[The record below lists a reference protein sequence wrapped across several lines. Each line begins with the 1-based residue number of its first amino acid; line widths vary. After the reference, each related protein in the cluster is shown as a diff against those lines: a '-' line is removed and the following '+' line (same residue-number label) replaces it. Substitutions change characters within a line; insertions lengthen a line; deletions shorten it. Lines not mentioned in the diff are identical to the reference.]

1 MSRWTKG
8 LNPEQ
13 RAAVEHGEGP
23 LLVLAG
29 AGSGKTRVITH
40 RVANL
45 MEAGVGG
52 EAILAVTF
60 TNKAAGEMRERLQ
73 RMVGPAARAV
83 TMSTFHALGLSMLR
97 EELGRGRKGKGARFV
112 IYDTGDQLAC
122 LRTLAGRLRLRR
134 TYDLEAV
141 LARISAWKNAFVEPG
156 ATPEGDDDYAQVA
169 AIFYPA
175 YEEALRALAAVDFDD
190 LVVRPTRM
198 LEREPA
204 CRERWAGRFR
214 HVLVDEYQDTNG
226 SQLRMLRALAGGHRN
241 LCVVGDDDQAI
252 YGWRGA
258 EVRHILEFERD
269 FAPCKVVALE
279 RNYRS
284 VARVLE
290 LANAVIAGN
299 AARHPKRL
307 VPTREAG
314 PAVRLV
320 VLEDGDAEAA
330 WVAEEIEARLRERR
344 FRPGQVA
351 VLYRSNRLAQ
361 ALETGLRAQRVPYRV
376 LGGRSFFDR
385 KEVKD
390 LVAYLRVC
398 HSPADA
404 ISLRRVINFPPRGI
418 GPATVEKL
426 AAWAEAESQPLFRAV
441 ERAAEAL
448 GPGDRALPALA
459 QFWGVIGRAARRLR
473 EGGDLLAGVQALVED
488 IGLHDEVLDS
498 AQSGAA
504 AERRWAGVADL
515 LAGVRG
521 YAARA
526 ERPSLREFLSQI
538 TLADLDKDKEEED
551 RGERVTLS
559 TLHGAKGLEWACVF
573 LVGMEEGILPHER
586 ILNPSVADM
595 ESGDLSEERRLCYVG
610 ITRAKDELTLT
621 RAARRVLHGKPRE
634 RAPSRFV
641 SELPGTLLEVVDRA
655 APPPEADVREHLRK
669 IKAMLGGPGSG

>member
-1 MSRWTKG
+1 MAKWTQG

-40 RVANL
+40 RVAQL
-45 MEAGVGG
+45 MERGVRGDQ
-52 EAILAVTF
+52 ILAVTF

-73 RMVGPAARAV
+73 RMVGAPARAV
-83 TMSTFHALGLSMLR
+83 TMCTFHALGLAMLR
-97 EELGRGRKGKGARFV
+97 EELGRGRAGKGACFV

-122 LRTLAGRLRLRR
+122 LRGLAGRLRLRR
-134 TYDLEAV
+134 NYDLEAV

-156 ATPEGDDDYAQVA
+156 ATPEADDDYAQVA

-190 LVVRPTRM
+190 LVVRPTRL
-198 LEREPA
+198 LETQPA
-204 CRERWAGRFR
+204 CRKRWAGRFR

-226 SQLRMLRALAGGHRN
+226 SQLRMLRALAGEHRN

-284 VARVLE
+284 VGRVLA
-290 LANAVIAGN
+290 LANAVIGQN
-299 AARHPKRL
+299 PRRHAKRL
-307 VPTREAG
+307 VPTREEG
-314 PAVRLV
+314 QPVRLV

-330 WVAEEIEARLRERR
+330 WVAEQIEAHLHARR
-344 FRPGQVA
+344 HRPGQVA

-361 ALETGLRAQRVPYRV
+361 ALETQLRAQRVPYRL

-390 LVAYLRVC
+390 VVAYLRVC
-398 HSPADA
+398 QNPADA

-426 AAWAEAESQPLFRAV
+426 SAWAEAQEQPLFKAV
-441 ERAAEAL
+441 ERAGEVL
-448 GPGDRALPALA
+448 GEGDRALPAVQ
-459 QFWGVIGRAARRLR
+459 QFWGVVKQAARRLR
-473 EGGDLLAGVQALVED
+473 DGADLAAGVQGLVED

-498 AQSGAA
+498 NASGAA
-504 AERRWAGVADL
+504 YERRWAGVTDL
-515 LAGVRG
+515 LEGL
-521 YAARA
+521 RA
-526 ERPSLREFLSQI
+526 YGRQAEHPSLREFLAQI
-538 TLADLDKDKEEED
+538 TLADLDKDKQEEQ
-551 RGERVTLS
+551 GERVTLS
-559 TLHGAKGLEWACVF
+559 TLHGAKGLEWPCVF
-573 LVGMEEGILPHER
+573 LVGLEEGILPHER
-586 ILNPSVADM
+586 TLNPSASDM

-610 ITRAKDELTLT
+610 ITRARDELTLT

-634 RAPSRFV
+634 RAPSRFI
-641 SELPGTLLEVVDRA
+641 SELPAELLEVVDRS

-669 IKAMLGGPGSG
+669 IKALLGG